1 MKKIAIS
8 LVAASLFAGGIAALA
23 TGDAPENIF
32 VYKDGNL
39 VYTNGAS
46 HPDSIA
52 LEENKGRI
60 TIYDTAK
67 KVMYSAATADVDS
80 ATFTYSAPVADLL
93 DIRFNE
99 DGTVYDASP
108 MHNAVEV
115 VSPDGKVSTTYNE
128 IYGCYSGNFTNNWG
142 LGNLG
147 SSPNYC
153 KVDYKSNQAF
163 MDALLSGHTVET
175 LFLAR
180 YTPPIANEEAKMF
193 SSHEAGGTGIFICKT
208 ANNRGNEITFLPN
221 VTENGNSTWRWA
233 TSGIVPQPLTYYH
246 VVGVW
251 NKEEKKAQIYVNG
264 ELKNTVAAPG
274 NLRLAPNE
282 AARWFAVGCDAG
294 PNGGQF
300 GGDWEIVTAKV
311 YGKPLSELDIK
322 TIYNTKYNPSYKPEP
337 DPEPGKDLP
346 VAELLDIRFNADGT
360 ATDISPMHNAVESH
374 TGDVTTI
381 YDPAF
386 GGYIARF
393 NNKWS
398 NDQGVAGYYK
408 VDYEN
413 NQKFKDA
420 LADGHSLEAIVSGNW
435 DGDLSANNRE
445 VKFLSSHEAG
455 GTGLML
461 CTTSCSR
468 GQELTYL
475 VNVTTNGNSQWQ
487 WGNSGITPVKGDYY
501 HIIGVWNK
509 AEGKGYVYVNGEL
522 KKTFNTAG
530 EYRHATAGNRWFG
543 IGCDAG
549 PTPQLAWKGNV
560 AVARVY
566 DKPLNPEEVAALWED
581 AGEKIANVVPPMVSE
596 ISFYSGLAMKSG
608 GVLTINGNGFETGD
622 IVALMAINGNEAPLV
637 QLPTALIE
645 GGVRVTLPESAV
657 SGNYRLMLMRGE
669 SLQDLGQIKLNI
681 VTEIP
686 KGADV
691 VAHRGYWQTE
701 GSAQNSRAGMHKA
714 IELGAYAVETDI
726 WLTTDK
732 QLMIN
737 HDASFGGVSIQNS
750 TSATC
755 KNLTLANGEKMPML
769 QDFLDILKATDSPIK
784 LFIEIK
790 EHSSADRDR
799 EAASAAVA
807 LVKANGLQDKVE
819 YISFS
824 MNACEQVIADDPEA
838 QVAYIKGGVA
848 PEVLHAKGYTGINY
862 HMAEFRSHPE
872 WVKQAHDLGMSVT
885 AWTLNSSYDIIDMM
899 NLGVDLVTTDTP
911 VNAMAIRDIYRANA
925 K

>member
-8 LVAASLFAGGIAALA
+8 LLAASLLVGGIAAFA
-23 TGDAPENIF
+23 VGDNPESIYLYRN
-32 VYKDGNL
+32 GNL

-46 HPDSIA
+46 QPDSIA
-52 LEENKGRI
+52 LEDNKTKI
-60 TIYDTAK
+60 TVYNADK
-67 KVMYSAATADVDS
+67 KALYSASVADIDS

-93 DIRFNE
+93 DIRFKE
-99 DGTVYDASP
+99 DGTAYDASP
-108 MHNAVEV
+108 MHNTVEV
-115 VSPDGKVSTTYNE
+115 VSPDGKVNVSYNE

-142 LGNLG
+142 LGDLG
-147 SSPNYC
+147 AAPNYC
-153 KVDYKSNQAF
+153 KVDYRNNQAF
-163 MDALLSGHTVET
+163 MDALASGHPIET
-175 LFLAR
+175 ALLAR

-193 SSHEAGGTGIFICKT
+193 SSHEAGGTGLFICKT
-208 ANNRGNEITFLPN
+208 SGSRGNEITFLPN
-221 VTENGNSTWRWA
+221 ITENGNSTWRWA
-233 TSGIVPQPLTYYH
+233 TSGVVPQPLTYYH

-251 NKEEKKAQIYVNG
+251 NKEEQKAQIYVNG

-311 YGKPLSELDIK
+311 YGSPLSELDIK
-322 TIYNTKYNPSYKPEP
+322 TIYNTRYNPDYTPEPEP
-337 DPEPGKDLP
+337 DKNLP

-360 ATDISPMHNAVESH
+360 ATDISPMHNAVESY

-408 VDYEN
+408 VNYEN
-413 NQKFKDA
+413 NQAFKDA
-420 LADGHSLEAIVSGNW
+420 LADGHSLEAIVLGNW
-435 DGDLSANNRE
+435 DGDLTANNKE

-461 CTTSCSR
+461 STSAGDR

-475 VNVTTNGNSQWQ
+475 VNVTPNGNSQWQ
-487 WGNSGITPVKGDYY
+487 WGNSGVTPVKGDYY
-501 HIIGVWNK
+501 HIIGIWNK

-522 KKTFNTAG
+522 KKSFNTAG

-549 PTPQLAWKGNV
+549 PTPQLAWKGDI
-560 AVARVY
+560 ARARVY
-566 DKPLNPEEVAALWED
+566 DKPLTAEEVAALWED
-581 AGEKIANVVPPMVSE
+581 AGEKIANVTSPMVSE
-596 ISFYSGLAMKSG
+596 ISYYSGLAMKSG
-608 GVLTINGNGFETGD
+608 SSLAINGKGFEDGD
-622 IVALMAINGNEAPLV
+622 AVALMAVDGN
-637 QLPTALIE
+637 T
-645 GGVRVTLPESAV
+645 TLTPMETTVADGSV
-657 SGNYRLMLMRGE
+657 SVVIPANITTGSYRLMLMRGDRQ
-669 SLQDLGQIKLNI
+669 QDLGQIKLNI
-681 VTEIP
+681 VAEMP
-686 KGADV
+686 KGAEV

-701 GSAQNSRAGMHKA
+701 GSTQNSRTALRKA
-714 IELGAYAVETDI
+714 QELGTYAAETDI
-726 WLTTDK
+726 WITTDNE
-732 QLMIN
+732 LMVN
-737 HDASFGGVSIQNS
+737 HDASFGGVTIQNS
-750 TSATC
+750 SSATC
-755 KNLTLANGEKMPML
+755 KNLTLANGEKMPSL
-769 QDFLDILKATDSPIK
+769 QDLLDILKESESPTK

-790 EHSSADRDR
+790 EHSTAQRDR

-807 LVKANGLQDKVE
+807 LVKANGLGDKVE

-838 QVAYIKGGVA
+838 KVGYVRGGVA
-848 PEVLHAKGYTGINY
+848 PAELHAKGYTGINY
-862 HMAEFRSHPE
+862 NIAEFRTHPE
-872 WVKQAHDLGMSVT
+872 WVKQAQDLGMSVT
-885 AWTLNSSYDIIDMM
+885 AWTLNSSSDIIEMM

-911 VNAMAIRDIYRANA
+911 ADALAIRALYRANA